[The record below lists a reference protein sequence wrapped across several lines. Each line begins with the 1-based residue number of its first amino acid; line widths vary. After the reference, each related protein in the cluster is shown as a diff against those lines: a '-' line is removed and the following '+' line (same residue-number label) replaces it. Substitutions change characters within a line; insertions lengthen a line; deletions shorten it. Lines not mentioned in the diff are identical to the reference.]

1 MTAGP
6 DVSSQPVLLDKLD
19 AGVLTLTLNRPERLN
34 AMNIALIQALLA
46 AAQRAAADSACRAVL
61 ITGAGRGF
69 LRRGGSHRPGARS
82 GRRST

>member
-1 MTAGP
+1 M
-6 DVSSQPVLLDKLD
+6 
-19 AGVLTLTLNRPERLN
+19 LTLTLNRPERLN

-69 LRRGGSHRPGARS
+69 CAGADLADRAL
-82 GRRST
+82 GPAQRST